1 MRDDIFEK
9 LIHAK
14 NKIDGFGEI
23 RFQRSKSL
31 VIRFRNGRAEMINP
45 TVDQG
50 GCVRALLAGH
60 GFGFANF
67 NSLDGLINAVSD
79 ATDASRAL
87 IPDEP
92 IKLAEIEPV
101 EVSIEAKLKDDFRSH
116 TLEEKV
122 DLLKSYDEILA
133 GYDKRI
139 IERTLIYTEEFIE
152 NFLVT
157 TDGVRIYKQ
166 RADGVLVCVVRATD
180 GKTVQSAHKS
190 YATRHSFSELA
201 RKHDLVEEVAKIAV
215 GLVEAEPIKGGKY
228 TVVVH
233 PSLAGVFIHEAFGH
247 LSEADHIEENPQA
260 REMMKLGRKF
270 GPEFLNVIDDGSVVP
285 EIRGTI
291 FYDDEGVPAQKTY
304 LIKDGVLVGRLHS
317 RKTAA
322 SMGEKPT
329 GNARAQDYNFQ
340 PIVRM
345 TNTAIEAGPHPA
357 DQIFDGIKLGVYVI
371 DAYGGQ
377 TELENFSFS
386 AGHAYMIRDG
396 KVAEMVRDVVLQGNL
411 FETLANIEQIAD
423 DFVWCPMG
431 GYCGKGG
438 QRAKTAEG
446 APHIRIRN
454 VLIGGK

>member
-1 MRDDIFEK
+1 
-9 LIHAK
+9 
-14 NKIDGFGEI
+14 
-23 RFQRSKSL
+23 
-31 VIRFRNGRAEMINP
+31 
-45 TVDQG
+45 
-50 GCVRALLAGH
+50 
-60 GFGFANF
+60 
-67 NSLDGLINAVSD
+67 
-79 ATDASRAL
+79 
-87 IPDEP
+87 
-92 IKLAEIEPV
+92 
-101 EVSIEAKLKDDFRSH
+101 
-116 TLEEKV
+116 
-122 DLLKSYDEILA
+122 
-133 GYDKRI
+133 
-139 IERTLIYTEEFIE
+139 
-152 NFLVT
+152 
-157 TDGVRIYKQ
+157 
-166 RADGVLVCVVRATD
+166 
-180 GKTVQSAHKS
+180 
-190 YATRHSFSELA
+190 
-201 RKHDLVEEVAKIAV
+201 
-215 GLVEAEPIKGGKY
+215 
-228 TVVVH
+228 VVH

-454 VLIGGK
+454 VLIAGK